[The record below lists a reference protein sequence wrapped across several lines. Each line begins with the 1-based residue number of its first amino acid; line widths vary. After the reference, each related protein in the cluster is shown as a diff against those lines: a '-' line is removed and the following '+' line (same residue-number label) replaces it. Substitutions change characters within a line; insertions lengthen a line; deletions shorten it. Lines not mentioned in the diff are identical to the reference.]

1 MSELRS
7 QRRWI
12 QFLGLVAVGA
22 ILAVLVAYLPKFTSS
37 RDGSLH
43 AFKGGPSLPVPDSP
57 VASGD
62 NSLPSGSIRRVW
74 LIIMENEEDATV
86 LGSPDAPYLNGLA
99 EKYGLAT
106 NSFATGHH
114 SLLNYIALVAG
125 STLGVTTDSP
135 YKLAGP
141 TIFSQL
147 TAVGRPWR
155 LYAQDDPEGCY
166 AGVQVDGALDG
177 PGSPG
182 AYVRRHNPAINFG
195 AIANDPAQCANIQ
208 PLRGFEPTAAPFELI
223 VPNLIN
229 DMHNGTIAQGD
240 AFLAA
245 FVPEITSSAAFNA
258 GSVLFITFDEGSTNA
273 GSFGDDGGHI
283 ATLIIAPGMPAG
295 YRTGAYADHLSIL
308 RTAEDVLGLPCLAG
322 ACAREPL
329 GY

>member
-1 MSELRS
+1 MSELRCH
-7 QRRWI
+7 RRWI
-12 QFLGLVAVGA
+12 LGFVAVGA
-22 ILAVLVAYLPKFTSS
+22 IFAVLVAYLAQVTSS
-37 RDGSLH
+37 RERSPH
-43 AFKGGPSLPVPDSP
+43 AFKGGPSLAVADSP
-57 VASGD
+57 AASGES
-62 NSLPSGSIRRVW
+62 SLPSGAIRRVW
-74 LIIMENEEDATV
+74 LIVMENKENTTV
-86 LGSPDAPYLNGLA
+86 LGSSDAPYLNGLA
-99 EKYGLAT
+99 ATYGLAT

-135 YKLAGP
+135 YELGGS

-147 TAVGRPWR
+147 TALGRPWR
-155 LYAQDDPEGCY
+155 LYAQDDPDGCY
-166 AGVQVDGALDG
+166 AGGEFHGGVDGA
-177 PGSPG
+177 GSPG
-182 AYVRRHNPAINFG
+182 AYVRRHNPAINFS

-208 PLRGFEPTAAPFELI
+208 PLRRFDPAAAPFELI
-223 VPNLIN
+223 VPNLTN

-245 FVPEITSSAAFNA
+245 FVPQITSSAAFNA
-258 GSVLFITFDEGSTNA
+258 GSVLFITFDEGSTHA
-273 GSFGDDGGHI
+273 GSFGDDGGQI
-283 ATLIIAPGMPAG
+283 ATLIIAPGMSAG